1 MYFSFQ
7 SLKTQVQ
14 IFQPIGCQ
22 FIHTGTRTG
31 VEQSHHNSAG
41 QQIFCKTGKR
51 SNLCPTSLYYNAYL
65 RIVFANKR
73 SILYE
78 RQISYANNVTEKR
91 FPKMARLEEWFG
103 EKSEVFLFHDSSK
116 RSLHVL
122 QRVISVR
129 NVSLTKFSPD

>member
-14 IFQPIGCQ
+14 IFQPIGCL

-31 VEQSHHNSAG
+31 VDQSLHNSAG
-41 QQIFCKTGKR
+41 QRIFCKTGKR
-51 SNLCPTSLYYNAYL
+51 SNLCPISLYYNAYL
-65 RIVFANKR
+65 RIVFVNKR

-91 FPKMARLEEWFG
+91 FPKMARLEAKYSCFMIVAKDHSMCCKELL
-103 EKSEVFLFHDSSK
+103 V
-116 RSLHVL
+116 
-122 QRVISVR
+122 
-129 NVSLTKFSPD
+129 

>member
-14 IFQPIGCQ
+14 IFQPLGCQ

-31 VEQSHHNSAG
+31 VDQSLHNSAG
-41 QQIFCKTGKR
+41 QRIFCKTGKR

-65 RIVFANKR
+65 RIVFVNKR

-78 RQISYANNVTEKR
+78 RLISYANNVSEKR

>member
-14 IFQPIGCQ
+14 IFQPIDCQ
-22 FIHTGTRTG
+22 FIHTGTHTG
-31 VEQSHHNSAG
+31 VDQWLHNSAG
-41 QQIFCKTGKR
+41 QRIFCKTGKR

-65 RIVFANKR
+65 RIVFVNKR

-91 FPKMARLEEWFG
+91 FPKMERLEEWFG
-103 EKSEVFLFHDSSK
+103 DKSEVLLFHDSSK

-122 QRVISVR
+122 QRVTSVR

>member
-1 MYFSFQ
+1 M
-7 SLKTQVQ
+7 K
-14 IFQPIGCQ
+14 
-22 FIHTGTRTG
+22 
-31 VEQSHHNSAG
+31 
-41 QQIFCKTGKR
+41 
-51 SNLCPTSLYYNAYL
+51 
-65 RIVFANKR
+65 
-73 SILYE
+73 
-78 RQISYANNVTEKR
+78 KR